1 MIYIIRAP
9 EVMTLQAHLSLC
21 VPGERTFYGVKVPKQ
36 PGSGKT
42 YAWKKKK
49 LKETV
54 TGWVNYFKQA
64 DMKSYLTRIDEC
76 LRRRNSR
83 HRFSFP
89 PPIEVCGKVPAPT
102 E

>member
-64 DMKSYLTRIDEC
+64 DMKSYLTRIDE
-76 LRRRNSR
+76 
-83 HRFSFP
+83 
-89 PPIEVCGKVPAPT
+89 
-102 E
+102 